1 MEIKDLVKKNR
12 SFRRFENNR
21 RISREE
27 LEYFVELARFTASA
41 ANRQPLKYFLS
52 YEEETNNKI
61 FPALSWAGYLKDW
74 KEPVKEE
81 RPSAYIVVLG
91 DTDITKKYFCDAGI
105 ALQTML
111 LGAVEQELGG
121 CIFAAIDKEKLR
133 KNLNLDERY
142 EILYVLA
149 LGEPVEKVI
158 IEDMEDGDI
167 KYWRDEEEVH
177 HVPKRPLD
185 ELIVN

>member
-142 EILYVLA
+142 EIFMCWLWESRWKKWLLKIWKMA
-149 LGEPVEKVI
+149 ILSTGGMKKRFI
-158 IEDMEDGDI
+158 MF
-167 KYWRDEEEVH
+167 
-177 HVPKRPLD
+177 PKDPWM
-185 ELIVN
+185 N